1 MQFMLRMAFIS
12 WMKNVERNA
21 SFLHIQCF
29 MCAELNL
36 KDQFGLLAQNVY
48 FAF

>member
-21 SFLHIQCF
+21 SFCIS
-29 MCAELNL
+29 
-36 KDQFGLLAQNVY
+36 NVSCVQS
-48 FAF
+48 